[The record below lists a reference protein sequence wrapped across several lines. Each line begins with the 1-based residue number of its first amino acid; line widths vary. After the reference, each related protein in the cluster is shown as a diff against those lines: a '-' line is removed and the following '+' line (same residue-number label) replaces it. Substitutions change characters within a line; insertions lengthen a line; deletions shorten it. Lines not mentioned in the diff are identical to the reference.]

1 CFSTRNVLCYVT
13 VLIFIDTHSLTLVD
27 TDSAKLCF
35 YMQRCVLLMASLHRT
50 LELRIFLAQLH
61 SLVSVETV
69 NNLAWNGGPVN
80 LRCEFG
86 PDLWTNGYV
95 KENVIAVKALQFQ
108 DNIYVITPRM
118 KQDVLATLWLIIR
131 DKDGVELQPYPEL
144 RDHKLTDCNAIQNAV
159 DFYLDHLAENNPITS
174 PALGEPRGSIRLLL
188 TKNHPI
194 PFPALNRIPGKLWIL
209 DTGVIDTLTNPKC
222 TCPPK
227 VVVINLLF
235 GKLVKRI
242 DISSSLLEAN
252 SLLQTIVV
260 EYDLGGNTFI
270 YASDASRGAILVHD
284 MSSGAGWSVI
294 ACGPANGLQISLV
307 KRVAHTVLIVV
318 RLHHPGIVEL
328 DTTALRRR
336 DSIAPLTVFGEHSKP
351 VVLLGA
357 EGYYV
362 YLRHIECSDVLVWN
376 TRDPYNASRLDN
388 IHSAGPRLATTSV
401 AGDPLKPVLLILDS
415 DYLTTLRGNSPTY
428 HKIT

>member
-1 CFSTRNVLCYVT
+1 MFYKFII
-13 VLIFIDTHSLTLVD
+13 VLIVISL
-27 TDSAKLCF
+27 KL
-35 YMQRCVLLMASLHRT
+35 RT
-50 LELRIFLAQLH
+50 SNGH
-61 SLVSVETV
+61 NTK
-69 NNLAWNGGPVN
+69 NLAWNGGPVN
-80 LRCEFG
+80 LQCEFG

-131 DKDGVELQPYPEL
+131 DKNGVELQPYPEL

-159 DFYLDHLAENNPITS
+159 DFYLDHL
-174 PALGEPRGSIRLLL
+174 
-188 TKNHPI
+188 
-194 PFPALNRIPGKLWIL
+194 GKLWIL
-209 DTGVIDTLTNPKC
+209 DTGVIDTLANPKC

-415 DYLTTLRGNSPTY
+415 DYLTTLRGNTPTY
-428 HKIT
+428 HKITFVNKKLH